1 MSNAYLSVAE
11 VAERLRVSHM
21 TIYRLCQSGELV
33 SVRVGRSFRI
43 PLRSYEQF
51 IEAHTRTPAQV
62 AS

>member
-11 VAERLRVSHM
+11 VAERFRVSPM

-43 PLRSYEQF
+43 PLRSYERF
-51 IEAHTRTPAQV
+51 IETHTKTPAEV